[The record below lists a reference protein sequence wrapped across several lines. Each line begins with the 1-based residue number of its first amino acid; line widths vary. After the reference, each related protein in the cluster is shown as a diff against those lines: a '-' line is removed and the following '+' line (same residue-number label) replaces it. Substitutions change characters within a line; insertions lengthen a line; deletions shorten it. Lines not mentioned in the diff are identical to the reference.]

1 MNKIIS
7 QRKIMANRKNAEKS
21 TGPKT
26 TEGKAKS
33 AMNSIKYGIYSD
45 KYLIKD
51 ESYEEFDNYRRKI
64 LKCLKPT
71 NPVLFDMA
79 THIVSNGWEYQRCT
93 LLESKILNSKSLR
106 HDAERKENINEP
118 KKITVSWL
126 DSPELQAHYDAL
138 EEYSKNEPKDLAE
151 NDKYWKNFD
160 HVKVQSELKA
170 KKEKE
175 ASIMTESISEVVEK
189 NENNDEEFI
198 EGLPNDLWGIN
209 SLYKIN
215 VIGKRHLANY
225 HKAFHSYFEAKKKFN
240 NSIDM

>member
-1 MNKIIS
+1 MSKIIS
-7 QRKIMANRKNAEKS
+7 QRKIEANRRNAKKS

-26 TEGKAKS
+26 EEGKARS

-51 ESYEEFDNYRRKI
+51 ESYEDFDNYRRKI
-64 LKCLKPT
+64 LKCLNPT
-71 NPVLFDMA
+71 NAVLFDMA
-79 THIVSNGWEYQRCT
+79 THVVSNGWEYQRCT
-93 LLESKILNSKSLR
+93 LLESKILNSKSLK
-106 HDAERKENINEP
+106 HDAERKQNNEEA
-118 KKITVSWL
+118 KQIIVSWQ
-126 DSPELQAHYDAL
+126 DSPELEAKYGAL
-138 EEYSKNEPKDLAE
+138 EEYSKNEPTDLAE
-151 NDKYWKNFD
+151 KDEYWKNFD
-160 HVKVQSELKA
+160 HKKIQSEIKV
-170 KKEKE
+170 KKE
-175 ASIMTESISEVVEK
+175 ESTKIENDSDINEV
-189 NENNDEEFI
+189 NENNEEEFI

>member
-1 MNKIIS
+1 MSKLIS
-7 QRKIMANRKNAEKS
+7 QRKIQANRRNAKKS
-21 TGPKT
+21 TGSKT
-26 TEGKAKS
+26 EEGKARS

-64 LKCLKPT
+64 LKCLNPT
-71 NPVLFDMA
+71 NAVLFDMA
-79 THIVSNGWEYQRCT
+79 THVVSNGWEYQRCT
-93 LLESKILNSKSLR
+93 LLESKILNSKSLK
-106 HDAERKENINEP
+106 HDAERKENNEEA
-118 KKITVSWL
+118 KQIIVSWQ
-126 DSPELQAHYDAL
+126 DSPELQAKYGAL
-138 EEYSKNEPKDLAE
+138 EEYSKNEPTDLAE
-151 NDKYWKNFD
+151 KDEYWKNFD
-160 HVKVQSELKA
+160 HKKIQSEIKV
-170 KKEKE
+170 KKE
-175 ASIMTESISEVVEK
+175 ESTKIENDSDINEV
-189 NENNDEEFI
+189 NENNEEEFI

>member
-1 MNKIIS
+1 MSKIIS
-7 QRKIMANRKNAEKS
+7 QKKIEANRRNAKKS

-26 TEGKAKS
+26 EEGKARS

-64 LKCLKPT
+64 LKCLNPT
-71 NPVLFDMA
+71 NAVLFDMA
-79 THIVSNGWEYQRCT
+79 THVVSNGWEYQRCT
-93 LLESKILNSKSLR
+93 LLESKILNSKSLK
-106 HDAERKENINEP
+106 HDAEHKENNKEP
-118 KKITVSWL
+118 KQIIVSWQ
-126 DSPELQAHYDAL
+126 DSPELEAKYGAL
-138 EEYSKNEPKDLAE
+138 EEYSKNEPTDLAE
-151 NDKYWKNFD
+151 KDNYWKNFD
-160 HVKVQSELKA
+160 HKKIQSEIKV
-170 KKEKE
+170 KKE
-175 ASIMTESISEVVEK
+175 ESIRIENDSDVNEV
-189 NENNDEEFI
+189 NENNEEEFI

>member
-1 MNKIIS
+1 MSKIIS
-7 QRKIMANRKNAEKS
+7 QRKIEANRRNAKKS

-26 TEGKAKS
+26 AEGKARS
-33 AMNSIKYGIYSD
+33 AMNSLKYGIYSD

-64 LKCLKPT
+64 LKCLNPT
-71 NPVLFDMA
+71 NAVLFDMA
-79 THIVSNGWEYQRCT
+79 THVVSNGWEYQRCT
-93 LLESKILNSKSLR
+93 LLESKILNSKSLK
-106 HDAERKENINEP
+106 HDAERKQNNEEA
-118 KKITVSWL
+118 KQIIVSWQ
-126 DSPELQAHYDAL
+126 DSPELEAKYGAL
-138 EEYSKNEPKDLAE
+138 EEYSKNEPTDLAE
-151 NDKYWKNFD
+151 KDNYWKNFD
-160 HVKVQSELKA
+160 HKKIQSEIKV
-170 KKEKE
+170 KKE
-175 ASIMTESISEVVEK
+175 ESIRIENNSDINEV
-189 NENNDEEFI
+189 NENNEEEFI

>member
-1 MNKIIS
+1 MSKIIS
-7 QRKIMANRKNAEKS
+7 QRKIEANRRNAKKS

-26 TEGKAKS
+26 EEGKARS

-51 ESYEEFDNYRRKI
+51 ESYEDFDNYRRKI
-64 LKCLKPT
+64 LKCLNPT
-71 NPVLFDMA
+71 NAVLFDMA
-79 THIVSNGWEYQRCT
+79 THVVSNGWEYQRCT
-93 LLESKILNSKSLR
+93 LLESKILNSKSLK
-106 HDAERKENINEP
+106 HDAERKENNEEP
-118 KKITVSWL
+118 KQIIVSWQ
-126 DSPELQAHYDAL
+126 DSPELEAKYGAL
-138 EEYSKNEPKDLAE
+138 EEYSKNEPTDLAE
-151 NDKYWKNFD
+151 KDEYWKNFD
-160 HVKVQSELKA
+160 HKKIQSEIKV
-170 KKEKE
+170 KKE
-175 ASIMTESISEVVEK
+175 ESTKIENDSDINEV
-189 NENNDEEFI
+189 NENNEEEFI

>member
-1 MNKIIS
+1 MSKIIS
-7 QRKIMANRKNAEKS
+7 QRKIEANRRNAKKS

-26 TEGKAKS
+26 EEGKARS

-64 LKCLKPT
+64 LKCLNPT
-71 NPVLFDMA
+71 NAVLFDMA
-79 THIVSNGWEYQRCT
+79 THVVSNGWEYQRCT
-93 LLESKILNSKSLR
+93 LLESKILNSKSLK
-106 HDAERKENINEP
+106 HDAERKQNNEEA
-118 KKITVSWL
+118 KQIIVSWQ
-126 DSPELQAHYDAL
+126 DPPELEAKYGAL
-138 EEYSKNEPKDLAE
+138 EEYSKNEPTDLAE
-151 NDKYWKNFD
+151 KDNYWKNFD
-160 HVKVQSELKA
+160 HKKIQSEIKV
-170 KKEKE
+170 KKE
-175 ASIMTESISEVVEK
+175 ESIRIENDSDVNEV
-189 NENNDEEFI
+189 NENNEEEFI

>member
-1 MNKIIS
+1 MSKIIS
-7 QRKIMANRKNAEKS
+7 QRKIEANRRNAKKS

-26 TEGKAKS
+26 EEGKARS

-64 LKCLKPT
+64 LKCLNPT
-71 NPVLFDMA
+71 NAVLFDMA
-79 THIVSNGWEYQRCT
+79 THVVSNGWEYQRCT
-93 LLESKILNSKSLR
+93 LLESKILNSKSLK
-106 HDAERKENINEP
+106 HDAERKQNNEEA
-118 KKITVSWL
+118 KQIIVSWQ
-126 DSPELQAHYDAL
+126 DSPELEAKYGAL
-138 EEYSKNEPKDLAE
+138 EEYSKNEPTDLAE
-151 NDKYWKNFD
+151 KDNYWKNFD
-160 HVKVQSELKA
+160 HKKIQSEIKV
-170 KKEKE
+170 KKE
-175 ASIMTESISEVVEK
+175 ESIRIENNSDINEV
-189 NENNDEEFI
+189 NENNEEEFI

-225 HKAFHSYFEAKKKFN
+225 HKAFHSYFEAKNKFN

>member
-1 MNKIIS
+1 MSKIIS
-7 QRKIMANRKNAEKS
+7 QRKIEANRRNAKKS

-26 TEGKAKS
+26 EEGKARS

-64 LKCLKPT
+64 LKCLNPT
-71 NPVLFDMA
+71 NAVLFDMA
-79 THIVSNGWEYQRCT
+79 THVVSNGWEYQRCT
-93 LLESKILNSKSLR
+93 LLESKILNSKSLK
-106 HDAERKENINEP
+106 HDAERKQNNEEA
-118 KKITVSWL
+118 KQIIVSWQ
-126 DSPELQAHYDAL
+126 DPPELEAKYGAL
-138 EEYSKNEPKDLAE
+138 EEYSKNEPTDLAE
-151 NDKYWKNFD
+151 KDNYWKNFD
-160 HVKVQSELKA
+160 HKKIQSEIKV
-170 KKEKE
+170 KKE
-175 ASIMTESISEVVEK
+175 ESIRIENDSDINDV
-189 NENNDEEFI
+189 NENNEEEFI

-225 HKAFHSYFEAKKKFN
+225 HKAFHSYFEAKNKFN

>member
-1 MNKIIS
+1 MSKIIS
-7 QRKIMANRKNAEKS
+7 QRKIEANRRNAKKS

-26 TEGKAKS
+26 EEGKVRS

-64 LKCLKPT
+64 LKCLNPT
-71 NPVLFDMA
+71 NAVLFDMA
-79 THIVSNGWEYQRCT
+79 THVVSNGWEYQRCT
-93 LLESKILNSKSLR
+93 LLESKILNSKSLK
-106 HDAERKENINEP
+106 HDAERKKNNEEA
-118 KKITVSWL
+118 KQIIVSWQ
-126 DSPELQAHYDAL
+126 DPPELEAKYGAL
-138 EEYSKNEPKDLAE
+138 EEYSKNEPTDLAE
-151 NDKYWKNFD
+151 KDNYWKNFD
-160 HVKVQSELKA
+160 HKKIQSEIKV
-170 KKEKE
+170 KKE
-175 ASIMTESISEVVEK
+175 ESIRIENDSDINEV
-189 NENNDEEFI
+189 NENNEEEFI

>member
-1 MNKIIS
+1 MSKIIS
-7 QRKIMANRKNAEKS
+7 QRKIEANRRNAKKS

-26 TEGKAKS
+26 EEGKARS

-64 LKCLKPT
+64 LKCLNPT
-71 NPVLFDMA
+71 NAVLFDMA
-79 THIVSNGWEYQRCT
+79 THVVSNGWEYQRCT
-93 LLESKILNSKSLR
+93 LLESKILNSKSLK
-106 HDAERKENINEP
+106 HDAERKQNNEEA
-118 KKITVSWL
+118 KHIIVSWQ
-126 DSPELQAHYDAL
+126 DSPELEAKYSAL
-138 EEYSKNEPKDLAE
+138 EEYSKNEPTDLAE
-151 NDKYWKNFD
+151 KDNYWKNFD
-160 HVKVQSELKA
+160 HKKIQSEIKV
-170 KKEKE
+170 KKE
-175 ASIMTESISEVVEK
+175 ESIRIENNSDINEV
-189 NENNDEEFI
+189 NENNEEEFI

-225 HKAFHSYFEAKKKFN
+225 HKAFHSYFEAKNKFN

>member
-1 MNKIIS
+1 MSKIIS
-7 QRKIMANRKNAEKS
+7 QRKIEANRRNAKKS

-26 TEGKAKS
+26 EEGKARS

-64 LKCLKPT
+64 LKCLNPT
-71 NPVLFDMA
+71 NAVLFDMA
-79 THIVSNGWEYQRCT
+79 THVVSNGWEYQRCT
-93 LLESKILNSKSLR
+93 LLESKILNSKSLK
-106 HDAERKENINEP
+106 HDAERKQNNEAA
-118 KKITVSWL
+118 KQIIVSWQ
-126 DSPELQAHYDAL
+126 DSPELEAKYGAL
-138 EEYSKNEPKDLAE
+138 EEYSKNEPTDLAE
-151 NDKYWKNFD
+151 KDNYWKNFD
-160 HVKVQSELKA
+160 HKKIQSEIKV
-170 KKEKE
+170 KKE
-175 ASIMTESISEVVEK
+175 ESIRIENDSDVNEV
-189 NENNDEEFI
+189 NENNEEEFI

>member
-1 MNKIIS
+1 MSKIIS
-7 QRKIMANRKNAEKS
+7 QKKIEANRRNAKKS

-26 TEGKAKS
+26 EEGKARS

-64 LKCLKPT
+64 LKCLNPT
-71 NPVLFDMA
+71 NAVLFDMA
-79 THIVSNGWEYQRCT
+79 THVVSNGWEYQRCT
-93 LLESKILNSKSLR
+93 LLESKILNSKSLK
-106 HDAERKENINEP
+106 HDAERKENNEEP
-118 KKITVSWL
+118 KQIIVSWQ
-126 DSPELQAHYDAL
+126 DSPELQEKFSAY
-138 EEYSKNEPKDLAE
+138 EEYSKNEPTNPLE
-151 NDKYWKNFD
+151 RDKYRRDFD
-160 HVKVQSELKA
+160 LNKAISELRA
-170 KKEKE
+170 KKQEGVKINSDSAIIE
-175 ASIMTESISEVVEK
+175 E
-189 NENNDEEFI
+189 NENNEDEFV

>member
-1 MNKIIS
+1 MSKIIS
-7 QRKIMANRKNAEKS
+7 QRKIEANRRNAKKS

-26 TEGKAKS
+26 EEGKARS

-64 LKCLKPT
+64 LKCLNPT
-71 NPVLFDMA
+71 NAVLFDMA
-79 THIVSNGWEYQRCT
+79 THVVSNGWEYQRCT
-93 LLESKILNSKSLR
+93 LLESKILNSKSLK
-106 HDAERKENINEP
+106 HDAERKENNEEP
-118 KKITVSWL
+118 KQIIVSWQ
-126 DSPELQAHYDAL
+126 DSPELQEKFSAY
-138 EEYSKNEPKDLAE
+138 EEYSKNEPTNPLE
-151 NDKYWKNFD
+151 RDKYRRDFD
-160 HVKVQSELKA
+160 LNKAISELRA
-170 KKEKE
+170 KKQEGVKINSDSAIIE
-175 ASIMTESISEVVEK
+175 E
-189 NENNDEEFI
+189 NENNEDEFV

>member
-1 MNKIIS
+1 MSKIIS
-7 QRKIMANRKNAEKS
+7 QRKIEANRRNAKKS

-26 TEGKAKS
+26 AEGKVKS

-64 LKCLKPT
+64 LKCLNPT
-71 NPVLFDMA
+71 NAVLFDMA
-79 THIVSNGWEYQRCT
+79 THVVSNGWEYQRCT
-93 LLESKILNSKSLR
+93 LLESKILNSKSLK
-106 HDAERKENINEP
+106 HDAERKQNNEEA
-118 KKITVSWL
+118 KHIIVSWQ
-126 DSPELQAHYDAL
+126 DSPELEAKYGAL
-138 EEYSKNEPKDLAE
+138 EEYSKNEPTDLAE
-151 NDKYWKNFD
+151 KDNYWKNFD
-160 HVKVQSELKA
+160 HKKIQSEIKV
-170 KKEKE
+170 KKE
-175 ASIMTESISEVVEK
+175 ESIRIENNSDINEV
-189 NENNDEEFI
+189 NENNEEEFI

>member
-1 MNKIIS
+1 MSKIIS
-7 QRKIMANRKNAEKS
+7 QRKIEANRRNAKKS

-26 TEGKAKS
+26 EEGKARS

-51 ESYEEFDNYRRKI
+51 ESYEDFDNYRRKI
-64 LKCLKPT
+64 LKCLNPT
-71 NPVLFDMA
+71 NAVLFDMA
-79 THIVSNGWEYQRCT
+79 THVVSNGWEYQRCT
-93 LLESKILNSKSLR
+93 LLESKILNSKSLK
-106 HDAERKENINEP
+106 HDAERKQNNEEA
-118 KKITVSWL
+118 KQIIVSWQ
-126 DSPELQAHYDAL
+126 DSPELEAKYGAL
-138 EEYSKNEPKDLAE
+138 EEYSKNEPTDLAE
-151 NDKYWKNFD
+151 KDEYWKNFD
-160 HVKVQSELKA
+160 HKKIQSEIKV
-170 KKEKE
+170 KKEE
-175 ASIMTESISEVVEK
+175 IIRIENDSDINEV
-189 NENNDEEFI
+189 NENNEEEFI

>member
-1 MNKIIS
+1 MSKIIS
-7 QRKIMANRKNAEKS
+7 QRKIEANRRNAKKS

-26 TEGKAKS
+26 EEGKARS

-64 LKCLKPT
+64 LKCLNPT
-71 NPVLFDMA
+71 NAVLFDMA
-79 THIVSNGWEYQRCT
+79 THVVSNGWEYQRCT
-93 LLESKILNSKSLR
+93 LLESKILNSKSLK
-106 HDAERKENINEP
+106 HDAERKQNNEAA
-118 KKITVSWL
+118 KQIIVSWQ
-126 DSPELQAHYDAL
+126 DSPELEARYGAL
-138 EEYSKNEPKDLAE
+138 EEYSKNEPTDLAE
-151 NDKYWKNFD
+151 KDNYWKNFD
-160 HVKVQSELKA
+160 HKKIQSEIKV
-170 KKEKE
+170 KKE
-175 ASIMTESISEVVEK
+175 ESIRIENDSDINEV
-189 NENNDEEFI
+189 NENNEEEFI

>member
-1 MNKIIS
+1 MSKIIS
-7 QRKIMANRKNAEKS
+7 QRKIEANRRNAKKS

-26 TEGKAKS
+26 EEGKARS

-51 ESYEEFDNYRRKI
+51 ESYEDFDNYRRKI
-64 LKCLKPT
+64 LKCLNPT
-71 NPVLFDMA
+71 NAVLFDMA
-79 THIVSNGWEYQRCT
+79 THVVSNGWEYQRCT
-93 LLESKILNSKSLR
+93 LLESKILNSKSLK
-106 HDAERKENINEP
+106 HDAERKENNEEP
-118 KKITVSWL
+118 KQIIVSWQ
-126 DSPELQAHYDAL
+126 DSPELEAKYGAL
-138 EEYSKNEPKDLAE
+138 EEYSKNEPTDLAE
-151 NDKYWKNFD
+151 KDEYWKNFD
-160 HVKVQSELKA
+160 HKKIQSEIKV
-170 KKEKE
+170 KKEE
-175 ASIMTESISEVVEK
+175 IIRIENDSDINEV
-189 NENNDEEFI
+189 NENNEEEFI

>member
-1 MNKIIS
+1 MSKIIS
-7 QRKIMANRKNAEKS
+7 QRKIEANRRNAKKS

-26 TEGKAKS
+26 EEGKARS

-64 LKCLKPT
+64 LKCLNPT
-71 NPVLFDMA
+71 NAVLFDMA
-79 THIVSNGWEYQRCT
+79 THVVSNGWEYQRCT
-93 LLESKILNSKSLR
+93 LLESKILNSKSLK
-106 HDAERKENINEP
+106 HDAERKENNEEP
-118 KKITVSWL
+118 KQIIVSWQ
-126 DSPELQAHYDAL
+126 DSPELQEKFSAY
-138 EEYSKNEPKDLAE
+138 EEYSKNEPTNPLE
-151 NDKYWKNFD
+151 RDKYRRDFD
-160 HVKVQSELKA
+160 LNKAISELRA
-170 KKEKE
+170 KKQEGVKINSDSAIIE
-175 ASIMTESISEVVEK
+175 E
-189 NENNDEEFI
+189 NENNEDEFV
-198 EGLPNDLWGIN
+198 EGLPNNLWGIN

>member
-1 MNKIIS
+1 MSKIIS
-7 QRKIMANRKNAEKS
+7 QRKIEANRRNAEKS

-33 AMNSIKYGIYSD
+33 AMNSIKYGIYSN

-64 LKCLKPT
+64 LKCLNPT

-79 THIVSNGWEYQRCT
+79 THVVSNGWEYQRCT
-93 LLESKILNSKSLR
+93 LLESKILNSKSLK
-106 HDAERKENINEP
+106 HDAEHKENNKEP
-118 KKITVSWL
+118 KQIIVSWQ
-126 DSPELQAHYDAL
+126 DSPDLEAKYGAL
-138 EEYSKNEPKDLAE
+138 EEYSKNEPTDLPEKD
-151 NDKYWKNFD
+151 NYWKNFD
-160 HVKVQSELKA
+160 HKKIQSEIKV
-170 KKEKE
+170 KKE
-175 ASIMTESISEVVEK
+175 ESIRIENDSDINEV
-189 NENNDEEFI
+189 NENNEEEFI

>member
-1 MNKIIS
+1 MSKIIS
-7 QRKIMANRKNAEKS
+7 QRKIEANRRNAKKS

-26 TEGKAKS
+26 EEGKARS

-45 KYLIKD
+45 KYLVKD

-64 LKCLKPT
+64 LKCLNPT
-71 NPVLFDMA
+71 NAVLFDMA
-79 THIVSNGWEYQRCT
+79 THVVSNGWEYQRCT
-93 LLESKILNSKSLR
+93 LLESKILNSKSLK
-106 HDAERKENINEP
+106 HDAERKQNNEAA
-118 KKITVSWL
+118 KQIIVSWQ
-126 DSPELQAHYDAL
+126 DSPELEAKYGAL
-138 EEYSKNEPKDLAE
+138 EEYSKNEPTDLAE
-151 NDKYWKNFD
+151 KDNYWKNFD
-160 HVKVQSELKA
+160 HKKIQSEIKV
-170 KKEKE
+170 KKE
-175 ASIMTESISEVVEK
+175 ESIRIENDSDINEV
-189 NENNDEEFI
+189 NENNEEEFI

>member
-1 MNKIIS
+1 MSKIIS
-7 QRKIMANRKNAEKS
+7 QRKIEANRRNAKKS

-26 TEGKAKS
+26 EEGKARS

-64 LKCLKPT
+64 LKCLNPT
-71 NPVLFDMA
+71 NAVLFDMA
-79 THIVSNGWEYQRCT
+79 THVVSNGWEYQRCT
-93 LLESKILNSKSLR
+93 LLESKILNSKSLK
-106 HDAERKENINEP
+106 HDAERKENNEEP
-118 KKITVSWL
+118 KQIIVSWQ
-126 DSPELQAHYDAL
+126 DSPELEAKYGAL
-138 EEYSKNEPKDLAE
+138 EEYSKNEPTDLAE
-151 NDKYWKNFD
+151 KDEYWKNFD
-160 HVKVQSELKA
+160 HKKIQSEIKV
-170 KKEKE
+170 KKE
-175 ASIMTESISEVVEK
+175 ESTKIENDSDINEV
-189 NENNDEEFI
+189 NENNEEEFI

>member
-1 MNKIIS
+1 MSKIIS
-7 QRKIMANRKNAEKS
+7 QRKIEANRRNAKKS

-26 TEGKAKS
+26 EEGKARS

-64 LKCLKPT
+64 LKCLNPT
-71 NPVLFDMA
+71 NAVLFDMA
-79 THIVSNGWEYQRCT
+79 THVVSNGWEYQRCT
-93 LLESKILNSKSLR
+93 LLESKILNSKSLK
-106 HDAERKENINEP
+106 HDAERKQNNEEA
-118 KKITVSWL
+118 KHIIVSWQ
-126 DSPELQAHYDAL
+126 DSPELEAKYGAL
-138 EEYSKNEPKDLAE
+138 EEYSKNEPTDLAE
-151 NDKYWKNFD
+151 KDNYWKNFD
-160 HVKVQSELKA
+160 HKKIQSEIKV
-170 KKEKE
+170 KKE
-175 ASIMTESISEVVEK
+175 ESIRIENNSDINEV
-189 NENNDEEFI
+189 NENNEEEFI

-225 HKAFHSYFEAKKKFN
+225 HKAFHSYFEAKNKFN

>member
-1 MNKIIS
+1 MSKIIS
-7 QRKIMANRKNAEKS
+7 QRKIEANRRNAEKS

-33 AMNSIKYGIYSD
+33 AMNSIKYGIYSN

-64 LKCLKPT
+64 LKCLNPN

-79 THIVSNGWEYQRCT
+79 THVVSNGWEYQRCT
-93 LLESKILNSKSLR
+93 LLESKILNSKSLK
-106 HDAERKENINEP
+106 HDAERKQNNEAA
-118 KKITVSWL
+118 KQIIVSWQ
-126 DSPELQAHYDAL
+126 DSPELEAKYGAL
-138 EEYSKNEPKDLAE
+138 EEYSKNEPTDLAE
-151 NDKYWKNFD
+151 KDNYWKNFD
-160 HVKVQSELKA
+160 HKKIQSEIKV
-170 KKEKE
+170 KKE
-175 ASIMTESISEVVEK
+175 ESIRIENDSDVNEV
-189 NENNDEEFI
+189 NENNEEEFI

>member
-1 MNKIIS
+1 MSKIIS
-7 QRKIMANRKNAEKS
+7 QRKIEANRRNAKKS

-26 TEGKAKS
+26 EEGKARS

-64 LKCLKPT
+64 LKCLNPT
-71 NPVLFDMA
+71 NAVLFDMA
-79 THIVSNGWEYQRCT
+79 THVVSNGWEYQRCT
-93 LLESKILNSKSLR
+93 LLESKILNSKSLK
-106 HDAERKENINEP
+106 HDAERKQNNEEA
-118 KKITVSWL
+118 KQIIVSWQ
-126 DSPELQAHYDAL
+126 DSPELEAKYGAL
-138 EEYSKNEPKDLAE
+138 EEYSKNEPTDLAE
-151 NDKYWKNFD
+151 KDEYWKNFD
-160 HVKVQSELKA
+160 HKKIQSEIKV
-170 KKEKE
+170 KKE
-175 ASIMTESISEVVEK
+175 ESTKIENDSDINEV
-189 NENNDEEFI
+189 NENNEEEFI